1 MTSLIAALVLAT
13 GEPWLWATTRVT
25 SGFPDTVGGSLT
37 VHAIPYVDVEGGAA
51 AVNPSWFV
59 RAGPR
64 YALIDAREGLMV
76 RVAALF
82 GCKTATVLGELTRGF
97 HFAGTLDFTWW
108 LATHFGLS
116 LQLSGGG
123 TFDPS
128 KPGRKMLPDLRVG
141 LGVSF

>member
-1 MTSLIAALVLAT
+1 MLLGADQ
-13 GEPWLWATTRVT
+13 PWLWATARVS
-25 SGFPDTVGGSLT
+25 SGFPDTLGGSLT
-37 VHAIPYVDVEGGAA
+37 VHAIPYVDLEGGAA
-51 AVNPSWFV
+51 AFNPSWFV

-64 YALIDAREGLMV
+64 YALVDSRDGLMV

-82 GCKTATVLGELTRGF
+82 GYKSATVFSSELTRGF

-108 LATHFGLS
+108 LAAHFGLD

-123 TFDPS
+123 TFDP
-128 KPGRKMLPDLRVG
+128 GRAGRRMLPDLRVG